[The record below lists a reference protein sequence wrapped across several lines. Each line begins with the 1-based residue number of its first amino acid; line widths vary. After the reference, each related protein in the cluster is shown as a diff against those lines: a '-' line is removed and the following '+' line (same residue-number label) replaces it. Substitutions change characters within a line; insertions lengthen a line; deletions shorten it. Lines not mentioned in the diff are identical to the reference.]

1 MSGGTMVIAATSG
14 PAALFPPLSAGTAER
29 QIDEQIYDYLLVVDP
44 NLNYRD
50 DGRFLPRLAE
60 SWTWSAD
67 SLSIAFRINPNAR
80 WHDSEPVSARDV
92 QFTFQLY
99 KNPELASPTA
109 LDLQN
114 IDSVVVRDSLT
125 AVVWYHARSAHQLLD
140 ASHPAIM
147 PRHIFENIEIRSLRE
162 FAASAHP
169 IGTGRFR
176 FRNWRPDESIEL
188 DADMNNY
195 RGRPKLDRVIWSI
208 SPNSAAAATKFVAGA
223 ADVFTA
229 LKPENIAEVS
239 RKAELKVMSTPA
251 TEYSY
256 LAFNL
261 ARPLFASLEL
271 RRALTMAVDRASI
284 VKNIFDTLASP
295 GIGPTVRV
303 FPTTD
308 TAALKQIPFD
318 AERAKAILD
327 SLGWR
332 VGRDGEY
339 RIRNDQELSFSTIVS
354 TSSSTRR
361 RMAVLLQEQLRRVGV
376 RMKIDEMEYK
386 TWQARQ
392 NSRDFD
398 ATLSNMILGA
408 TPEGIRELWGVESA
422 RQKDGSNYGAY
433 SNSRFDAELDSAL
446 GARRFDESKK
456 HFTRAYQII
465 IDDAPAIWISDQ
477 KWVIGLKRQVKPG
490 VIRADSWWFDLSDWS
505 ISH

>member
-1 MSGGTMVIAATSG
+1 MVIAATSG
-14 PAALFPPLSAGTAER
+14 PSALFPPLSSSTAER

-50 DGRFLPRLAE
+50 DGKFQPRLAE
-60 SWTWSAD
+60 SWTWSPD
-67 SLSIAFRINPNAR
+67 SLSIAFRLNPNAR
-80 WHDSEPVSARDV
+80 WHDSEPVDARDV
-92 QFTFQLY
+92 QFSVQLY

-109 LDLQN
+109 SDLLN

-125 AVVWYHARSAHQLLD
+125 AVFWYHARSVHQLLD
-140 ASHPAIM
+140 ASQPAIM
-147 PRHIFENIEIRSLRE
+147 PRHIFQNIETKSLPA

-176 FRNWRPDESIEL
+176 FRNWTPDQSIEL
-188 DADMNNY
+188 EADMNNY

-208 SPNSAAAATKFVAGA
+208 SPNSAAAATKFIAGA

-229 LKPENIAEVS
+229 LKPENIPEVS
-239 RKAELKVMSTPA
+239 RKPELRVISAPA
-251 TEYSY
+251 TEYTY

-261 ARPLFASLEL
+261 ARPLFASRQL

-308 TAALKQIPFD
+308 TAALVQIAFD
-318 AERAKAILD
+318 PERAKAMLD

-332 VGRDGEY
+332 VGRDAEY
-339 RIRNDQELSFSTIVS
+339 RSRNGQELSFSTIVS

-376 RMKIDEMEYK
+376 RMTIDEMDYK
-386 TWQARQ
+386 VWQTRQ
-392 NSRDFD
+392 SARDFD
-398 ATLSNMILGA
+398 ASLSNMILGA
-408 TPEGIRELWGVESA
+408 TPDGIRELWGGESA
-422 RQKDGSNYGAY
+422 RQKDGSNHGAY
-433 SNSRFDAELDSAL
+433 NNPRFDAEVDSAL
-446 GARRFDESKK
+446 AARRFDDSKR
-456 HFTRAYQII
+456 HFTNAYRII

-477 KWVIGLKRQVKPG
+477 KWVIGLKRQVTPG
-490 VIRADSWWFDLSDWS
+490 VIRADSWWFDLPDWS
-505 ISH
+505 ISR